1 MKKKKY
7 KRGKGIYIAG
17 PMTGYVNYNAEA
29 FNRTETL
36 LRVGEGVPIVNPSRI
51 VMSIYKD
58 EDSIKKFFNYY
69 RFIDVLKGI
78 MKRECS
84 TIALLPGWE
93 DSNGAKIELEFA
105 LKHGFKVMLI
115 SHADIKSDLLSK
127 LVKDN

>member
-51 VMSIYKD
+51 VMSID
-58 EDSIKKFFNYY
+58 
-69 RFIDVLKGI
+69 
-78 MKRECS
+78 
-84 TIALLPGWE
+84 ALRSYTTSRTWRRYL
-93 DSNGAKIELEFA
+93 
-105 LKHGFKVMLI
+105 
-115 SHADIKSDLLSK
+115 
-127 LVKDN
+127 